1 MTGKGGWCNLQSV
14 PKDASDAR
22 RELIELDDPTN
33 LEASADD
40 EKSGAQPIPTIIPDF
55 DPQLFA
61 EASEVRERMSTLVDE
76 ESLEQ
81 ARLASLPSNNPP
93 PRPLFSTSPGPLLVD
108 DTDSLIE
115 IDTDEADLD
124 ALDDDEQA
132 AILRAR
138 LTPLS
143 RVPTMM
149 RKLTE
154 LGGLLEDPKTAY
166 VLGFVDGIL
175 PLDTIIDVTGLPELD
190 TLRVLDRMVSQG
202 IVVFRPSRPNI
213 RKIT

>member
-1 MTGKGGWCNLQSV
+1 M

-33 LEASADD
+33 LEATADD
-40 EKSGAQPIPTIIPDF
+40 EKSGAQPIPTIIPEF

-61 EASEVRERMSTLVDE
+61 EASEVRERMPTLVDE

-81 ARLASLPSNNPP
+81 ARLASLPSNFPP
-93 PRPLFSTSPGPLLVD
+93 PLFSTSPGPIVVD
-108 DTDSLIE
+108 DDDSLVE
-115 IDTDEADLD
+115 IDTDEAEIDVFE
-124 ALDDDEQA
+124 DDEQA

-143 RVPTMM
+143 RVPTLTH
-149 RKLTE
+149 KLTE
-154 LGGLLEDPKTAY
+154 LGALLEDPKTAY

-190 TLRVLDRMVSQG
+190 TLRVLDRMVSHG
-202 IVVFRPSRPNI
+202 IVIFRPSRANVAV

>member
-1 MTGKGGWCNLQSV
+1 M

-93 PRPLFSTSPGPLLVD
+93 PQPLFSTSPGPLLVD
-108 DTDSLIE
+108 GGDDADALVE
-115 IDTDEADLD
+115 IDADEADLD
-124 ALDDDEQA
+124 ALDGEEQA